1 VKELRAA
8 PKPAKPVRGTKAAS
22 AYMGLVAQ
30 LPCVVCRRFGVQ
42 VHHVIMGRGS
52 QGRSS
57 DFDTIPLC
65 KPCHDSLH
73 NNPTTWRMAY
83 GPDHS
88 FIEPTRRAVDALRA
102 RTV

>member
-1 VKELRAA
+1 MTLHAA
-8 PKPAKPVRGTKAAS
+8 PKPAKPVRGTKDAR

-30 LPCVVCRRFGVQ
+30 LPCVACRRFGVQ

-73 NNPTTWRMAY
+73 LRPEEWRLRY
-83 GPDHS
+83 GMDADY
-88 FIEPTRRAVDALRA
+88 IEPTRRAVEALRA